1 MNLADE
7 YEEEIAEMLTEVEYE
22 TRADL
27 DEAVH
32 DYLEEDLMGFFGA
45 SKRFLNGIVF
55 FDVVEFT
62 LTDGSSIVIA
72 EDHEGDV
79 SLFTADGSPSFLRH

>member
-1 MNLADE
+1 MSLATE
-7 YEEEIAEMLTEVEYE
+7 YEEEIAEMLTKAEYE

-32 DYLEEDLMGFFGA
+32 DHLEEDLLGFFGA
-45 SKRFLNGIVF
+45 SKRFLNGILF

-79 SLFTADGSPSFLRH
+79 SLFTSDGSPSSMRH

>member
-1 MNLADE
+1 MSLADE
-7 YEEEIAEMLTEVEYE
+7 YEDEIAEMLIEVEYD

-32 DYLEEDLMGFFGA
+32 DYIEDDLLGFFGA

-62 LTDGSSIVIA
+62 LTDGSSLVIA
-72 EDHEGDV
+72 EDHEGDI
-79 SLFTADGSPSFLRH
+79 SLFTADGSPSSMQH